1 LKLTKKKGGKEVAL
15 EKLKTMRKSEGL
27 TCQQVADLV
36 GISKEYYW
44 MIENGKRRLT
54 YELAVKIA
62 KVFKTSPDNI
72 FLDNQLTKSEQNNQE
87 SA

>member
-1 LKLTKKKGGKEVAL
+1 MAL
-15 EKLKTMRKSEGL
+15 EKLKEIRMNAGFTY
-27 TCQQVADLV
+27 QQVADQI

-62 KVFKTSPDNI
+62 KVFKSSPDHI
-72 FLDNQLTKSEQNNQE
+72 FLNSELTSSEQSDSISKHGRRLAN
-87 SA
+87 

>member
-1 LKLTKKKGGKEVAL
+1 MALDKLKKMRESSKLTY
-15 EKLKTMRKSEGL
+15 
-27 TCQQVADLV
+27 QQVADHV

-62 KVFKTSPDNI
+62 KVFKSSPDYI
-72 FLDNQLTKSEQNNQE
+72 FLDSELTRSEQVE
-87 SA
+87 REVS

>member
-1 LKLTKKKGGKEVAL
+1 MKL
-15 EKLKTMRKSEGL
+15 EKLKNMRESENL
-27 TCQQVADLV
+27 TYQQVADKV

-62 KVFKTSPDNI
+62 QVFKSNPDYI
-72 FLDNQLTKSEQNNQE
+72 FLESELTRSEYSSEKQL
-87 SA
+87 A

>member
-1 LKLTKKKGGKEVAL
+1 MAL
-15 EKLKTMRKSEGL
+15 EKLKVIRNKKGL
-27 TCQQVADLV
+27 TCKQVADLV

-62 KVFKTSPDNI
+62 KVFNTSPDDI
-72 FLDNQLTKSEQNNQE
+72 FLDSKLTISEQITKNPPKE
-87 SA
+87 VS

>member
-1 LKLTKKKGGKEVAL
+1 MAL
-15 EKLKTMRKSEGL
+15 EKLKKMRNKKDL
-27 TCQQVADLV
+27 TYQEVADQV

-62 KVFKTSPDNI
+62 KVFKSSPDYI
-72 FLDNQLTKSEQNNQE
+72 FLDNELTRSEQSSKQ
-87 SA
+87 AI

>member
-1 LKLTKKKGGKEVAL
+1 MALDKLKEIRTNERLTYQEVAD
-15 EKLKTMRKSEGL
+15 
-27 TCQQVADLV
+27 QV

-62 KVFKTSPDNI
+62 KVFKSSPDYI
-72 FLDNQLTKSEQNNQE
+72 FLDSELTRSEQNKSKE
-87 SA
+87 VI

>member
-1 LKLTKKKGGKEVAL
+1 MALDKLKGIRNKEDLTYQEVAN
-15 EKLKTMRKSEGL
+15 
-27 TCQQVADLV
+27 QV

-62 KVFKTSPDNI
+62 KVFKSSPDYI
-72 FLDNQLTKSEQNNQE
+72 FLDSELTRSEQII
-87 SA
+87 

>member
-1 LKLTKKKGGKEVAL
+1 MKL
-15 EKLKTMRKSEGL
+15 EKLKKMRNIENL
-27 TCQQVADLV
+27 TYQHVADEI

-62 KVFKTSPDNI
+62 RVFKSSPDYI
-72 FLDNQLTKSEQNNQE
+72 FLDSELTRSEYSSEKQL
-87 SA
+87 A